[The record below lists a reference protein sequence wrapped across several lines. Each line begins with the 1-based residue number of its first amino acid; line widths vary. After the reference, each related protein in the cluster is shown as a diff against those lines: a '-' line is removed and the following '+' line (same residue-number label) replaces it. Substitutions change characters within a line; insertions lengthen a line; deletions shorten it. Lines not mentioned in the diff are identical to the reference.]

1 MIILSKYIF
10 GSILLR
16 YKILLLPYKYKRDR
30 LAGKLLWK
38 PARGRFFSMCLLRQ
52 CLGLSPVF
60 LLPSVRNIT
69 LRLFLVCS
77 RTLSGTL
84 SGQGLLRRGFRGLTH
99 GQKFVI
105 WMIIPVKK
113 LRMLITIMNSNS
125 SPEVNSSE
133 VSLKSQCKF
142 CVWTQKHPNIFW
154 EAELTWPLCLCTHM
168 FIYEFVPP
176 LENSHSTY
184 ELQICN
190 HHYNDHSSYK
200 FSLSCVT
207 ALNITKYLI

>member
-1 MIILSKYIF
+1 METC
-10 GSILLR
+10 
-16 YKILLLPYKYKRDR
+16 P
-30 LAGKLLWK
+30 GKVFQLVSVKTVPRALTHVFIAFSEECY
-38 PARGRFFSMCLLRQ
+38 PAFV
-52 CLGLSPVF
+52 P
-60 LLPSVRNIT
+60 
-69 LRLFLVCS
+69 
-77 RTLSGTL
+77 
-84 SGQGLLRRGFRGLTH
+84 LRRGFRGLTH
-99 GQKFVI
+99 GQKIVL

-133 VSLKSQCKF
+133 VSLKSQCEF
-142 CVWTQKHPNIFW
+142 CVWMQKHPNIFW

-176 LENSHSTY
+176 LENSHSTV

-200 FSLSCVT
+200 FSLVCNRS
-207 ALNITKYLI
+207 